1 MNHQKHDP
9 KRHSVPLI
17 FWPFIA
23 IWKFLAV
30 LTALTGRL
38 IAGSIGLVLLIIGI
52 ILSFT
57 FIGAVIGTPL
67 ILLGLLL
74 MARAL
79 F

>member
-1 MNHQKHDP
+1 M
-9 KRHSVPLI
+9 
-17 FWPFIA
+17 A

-74 MARAL
+74 VARAL

>member
-1 MNHQKHDP
+1 MNHQIHDP
-9 KRHSVPLI
+9 KRRFVSLI

-30 LTALTGRL
+30 LTALTSRL

-52 ILSFT
+52 VLSFT
-57 FIGAVIGTPL
+57 FIGAVIGIPL

-74 MARAL
+74 VARAL